1 MLAILKT
8 NCKGYRGYVF
18 TGNPEL
24 AKKVGLKAARKI
36 EFFNGKL
43 DCRLMEYELYDG
55 SKREASE
62 RPRAKD

>member
-1 MLAILKT
+1 M
-8 NCKGYRGYVF
+8 
-18 TGNPEL
+18 
-24 AKKVGLKAARKI
+24 AKKVGLKTARKI

-62 RPRAKD
+62 RPGEKDEDFKMTNIFSPKDRIANVD